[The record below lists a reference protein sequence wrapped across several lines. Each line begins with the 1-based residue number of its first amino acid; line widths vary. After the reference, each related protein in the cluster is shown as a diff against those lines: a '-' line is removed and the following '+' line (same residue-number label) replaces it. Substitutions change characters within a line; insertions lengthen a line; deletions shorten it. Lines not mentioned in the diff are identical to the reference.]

1 MYRNFLVQLQA
12 IYSLSEATVIANW
25 AFEQTAHI
33 KKIDI
38 LKNPTQKVEGD
49 VEQKLTNQLT
59 QLIKHKPIQYVL
71 GQAWFYNLL
80 FTVNEYTLIPRPETE
95 ELVEL
100 ILNEL
105 KTTKFNSNNKISFK
119 QNTKANL
126 TILDIGTGSGC
137 IPIVLKKNL
146 P

>member
-25 AFEQTAHI
+25 TFEQTAHI

-49 VEQKLTNQLT
+49 LEQKLTNQLT
-59 QLIKHKPIQYVL
+59 QLINHKPIQYVL

-80 FTVNEYTLIPRPETE
+80 FTEQYTF
-95 ELVEL
+95 
-100 ILNEL
+100 L
-105 KTTKFNSNNKISFK
+105 K
-119 QNTKANL
+119 L
-126 TILDIGTGSGC
+126 G
-137 IPIVLKKNL
+137 
-146 P
+146 